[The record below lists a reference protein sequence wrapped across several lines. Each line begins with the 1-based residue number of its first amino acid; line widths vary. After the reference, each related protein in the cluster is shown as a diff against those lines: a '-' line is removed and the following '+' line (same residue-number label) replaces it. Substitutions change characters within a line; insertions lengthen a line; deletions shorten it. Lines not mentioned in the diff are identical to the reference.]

1 MKNIITEMKNTLK
14 SISSRLNNTEE
25 WIWSWKTV
33 VEISYAEEKTMN
45 RNEDI
50 LRDFWDVKLIF
61 ICILGSPQNRE
72 KEAKNI
78 IEDIIAENF
87 HVLEKNKQNPKLVKG
102 KKS

>member
-1 MKNIITEMKNTLK
+1 MLK
-14 SISSRLNNTEE
+14 RKQ
-25 WIWSWKTV
+25 WI
-33 VEISYAEEKTMN
+33 

-87 HVLEKNKQNPKLVKG
+87 PVLEKNKQNPKLVKG

>member
-1 MKNIITEMKNTLK
+1 
-14 SISSRLNNTEE
+14 
-25 WIWSWKTV
+25 
-33 VEISYAEEKTMN
+33 MN

-72 KEAKNI
+72 KEAKSI

-87 HVLEKNKQNPKLVKG
+87 PVLEKTNKTQN
-102 KKS
+102 

>member
-1 MKNIITEMKNTLK
+1 MDLK
-14 SISSRLNNTEE
+14 LENR
-25 WIWSWKTV
+25 V

-45 RNEDI
+45 RNDVS
-50 LRDFWDVKLIF
+50 RDFWDNVKLIF

-87 HVLEKNKQNPKLVKG
+87 PILEKNKQNPKSVKG

>member
-1 MKNIITEMKNTLK
+1 MDLK
-14 SISSRLNNTEE
+14 LENR
-25 WIWSWKTV
+25 V

-45 RNEDI
+45 RNDVS
-50 LRDFWDVKLIF
+50 RDFWDNVKLIF

-87 HVLEKNKQNPKLVKG
+87 PILEKKQTKPKISQREEIIKIRAEINEVD
-102 KKS
+102 S